1 MTVGVLMTTSS
12 VWFYLSRNSLCSLMS
27 GGTRDM
33 DDFTIIGVFSSVAGG
48 TRDMGEFNVFNSV
61 FVLSVDGDLLAS
73 RNLTFDL
80 SFSLASLRISEGD
93 LPLND
98 YCFCGV
104 SIIDSG
110 RLLGYYCFDCA
121 CDFGLDYRDSNLLLV
136 ALSCSVL
143 ESKSFLNFS
152 VFSSSACLKSFY
164 YSVHA

>member
-12 VWFYLSRNSLCSLMS
+12 VWFYLSRNSLCSLISGTRDIGDFTVIS

-33 DDFTIIGVFSSVAGG
+33 GDFTVIGVFSSV
-48 TRDMGEFNVFNSV
+48 V
-61 FVLSVDGDLLAS
+61 VLSVDGDLLAS

-98 YCFCGV
+98 YCFYGV

-110 RLLGYYCFDCA
+110 RLLGYYYFDCA
-121 CDFGLDYRDSNLLLV
+121 
-136 ALSCSVL
+136 
-143 ESKSFLNFS
+143 
-152 VFSSSACLKSFY
+152 
-164 YSVHA
+164 